1 MRNNQAKSNVP
12 KGSSVGSA
20 APRPPAA
27 GAPRNGK
34 TATIARPAP
43 VLKPGLY

>member
-1 MRNNQAKSNVP
+1 MRNNQAKATVP
-12 KGSSVGSA
+12 KGSSAGSA

-27 GAPRNGK
+27 GAPRNGNC
-34 TATIARPAP
+34 ATTARPAP